1 MASTIDPGTCP
12 PKTMKRI
19 TRRAFLQQTSLAAG
33 AIVTLAPHSRVLGA
47 NDDLRVAVVGFN
59 SQGKTHLRAL
69 RELAGVR
76 VAALCDCDRAVLDR
90 ELAAS
95 KKRNENVA
103 GYTDIRRLLENKD
116 IDAITTATPDHWHAL
131 ATIWACQA
139 GKDVY
144 VEKPLSYCI
153 REGRKMVEA
162 ARKYQRIVQV
172 GNAGHDHATGDMVI
186 ETEKAG
192 RIRVV
197 YTSLNRLRQSIGK
210 VAGDQPIPAS
220 IDYDLWLGPAPMGP
234 LRRKNLHYD
243 WHWVWPTGTGEIGN
257 NGIYP
262 LDAAR
267 LALGQKTL
275 PKRAMS
281 FGGRFLFNDDG
292 ETPNTQIALFQYE
305 PGPLVIL
312 EVRNLPSEKGP
323 KTPPTAV
330 VGERGGDRLPR
341 WMGAAGN
348 TGGFAA
354 HKGHIFNFVK
364 AVRSRNTR
372 DLRMDVLEGHL
383 STGMVHMANIS
394 YRLGRLASAEAIR
407 EAIQD
412 RGIEAV
418 ETFDR
423 FREHLTVNGV
433 DWTKTEAVLGPW
445 LELDAEKEQFVG
457 GGDLAAKANR
467 LVTRPYRSPFVVP
480 ENV

>member
-1 MASTIDPGTCP
+1 MNR
-12 PKTMKRI
+12 MN
-19 TRRAFLQQTSLAAG
+19 RRTFLRHTSLATG
-33 AIVTLAPHSRVLGA
+33 AVAMLPPQAHVLGA
-47 NDDLRVAVVGFN
+47 NDDLRLAVVGFN

-76 VAALCDCDRAVLDR
+76 VVALCDCDRAVLDR
-90 ELAAS
+90 EVSAA
-95 KKRNENVA
+95 KKRNETVA

-116 IDAITTATPDHWHAL
+116 VDAITTATPDHWHAL

-162 ARKYQRIVQV
+162 ARKYQRMVQV
-172 GNAGHDHATGDMVI
+172 GNAGHDHATGNLVL

-192 RIRVV
+192 RIRAV

-210 VAGDQPIPAS
+210 VTGEQPIPPS
-220 IDYDLWLGPAPMGP
+220 LDYNLWLGPAPMTP

-305 PGPLVIL
+305 PGPLVIFEL
-312 EVRNLPSEKGP
+312 RNLPSENGP
-323 KTPPTAV
+323 KTPPTTV
-330 VGERGGDRLPR
+330 VGDRGTDGLPR
-341 WMGAAGN
+341 W
-348 TGGFAA
+348 TGPVGETGEFAA
-354 HKGHIFNFVK
+354 HKGHIFNFLK
-364 AVRSRNTR
+364 AVRSRR
-372 DLRMDVLEGHL
+372 ISDLRMDVLEGHL
-383 STGMVHMANIS
+383 STAMVHMANIS
-394 YRLGRLASAEAIR
+394 YRLGKTASAEAIR
-407 EAIQD
+407 EAIKD
-412 RGIEAV
+412 CGREAV
-418 ETFDR
+418 ETFER

-445 LELDAEKEQFVG
+445 LEIDPAKEEFVG
-457 GGDLAAKANR
+457 SGDVVTKANQ
-467 LVTRPYRSPFVVP
+467 LVTRLYRPPFVVP
-480 ENV
+480 ETV

>member
-1 MASTIDPGTCP
+1 MNR
-12 PKTMKRI
+12 M
-19 TRRAFLQQTSLAAG
+19 TRRTFLKHTSLATG
-33 AIVTLAPHSRVLGA
+33 AVAALAPQARVLGA

-69 RELAGVR
+69 RELSGVR
-76 VAALCDCDRAVLDR
+76 VVALCDCDRAVLDR
-90 ELAAS
+90 EVAAA
-95 KKRNENVA
+95 KKRNETVA

-116 IDAITTATPDHWHAL
+116 VDAITTATPDHWHAL

-144 VEKPLSYCI
+144 VEKPLAYCI

-172 GNAGHDHATGDMVI
+172 GNAGHDHATGDLVI
-186 ETEKAG
+186 ETETAG

-197 YTSLNRLRQSIGK
+197 YTSLSRLRQSIGK
-210 VAGDQPIPAS
+210 VVGEQPIPPS
-220 IDYDLWLGPAPMGP
+220 IDYNLWLGPAPMEP

-262 LDAAR
+262 LDATR
-267 LALGQKTL
+267 LALGLKTL

-305 PGPLVIL
+305 PGPLVIFEL
-312 EVRNLPSEKGP
+312 RNFPSEKGP
-323 KTPPTAV
+323 KTPATNV
-330 VGERGGDRLPR
+330 VGDRGTDGLPR
-341 WMGAAGN
+341 WTGAVGD
-348 TGGFAA
+348 TGGFGA
-354 HKGHIFNFVK
+354 HKGHVFNFVK
-364 AVRSRNTR
+364 AVRSRNVG

-383 STGMVHMANIS
+383 STALVHLANIS
-394 YRLGRLASAEAIR
+394 YRLGKAAPAEAIR
-407 EAIQD
+407 EAIKD
-412 RGIEAV
+412 RGSEAV
-418 ETFDR
+418 ETFER
-423 FREHLTVNGV
+423 FREHLTFNGV

-445 LELDAEKEQFVG
+445 LEIDAEKEQFVG
-457 GGDLAAKANR
+457 SGDLVAKANQ
-467 LVTRPYRSPFVVP
+467 LVTREYRPPFVVP

>member
-1 MASTIDPGTCP
+1 
-12 PKTMKRI
+12 MKKI
-19 TRRAFLQQTSLAAG
+19 NRRSFLKQTSLVTGALAA
-33 AIVTLAPHSRVLGA
+33 LAPYARALGA

-59 SQGKTHLRAL
+59 SQGRTHLKAL

-76 VAALCDCDRAVLDR
+76 VVALCDCDRAVLDR
-90 ELAAS
+90 TVAAF
-95 KKRNENVA
+95 KKRNENVEA
-103 GYTDIRRLLENKD
+103 YTDIRKLLENKYV
-116 IDAITTATPDHWHAL
+116 DAITTATPDHWHAL

-162 ARKYQRIVQV
+162 ARKYNRIVQV
-172 GNAGHDHATGDMVI
+172 GNAEHAHATGNMVL

-197 YTSLNRLRQSIGK
+197 YTSLNRLRKSIGK
-210 VAGDQPIPAS
+210 VTSDQPVPAS
-220 IDYDLWLGPAPMGP
+220 LDYDLWCGPAPMGP

-243 WHWVWPTGTGEIGN
+243 WHWVWPTGTGELGK

-281 FGGRFLFNDDG
+281 FGGRFLFDDDG

-305 PGPLVIL
+305 PGPLVIFEL
-312 EVRNLPSEKGP
+312 RNFPSDKGP
-323 KTPPTAV
+323 KTPGTSV
-330 VGERGGDRLPR
+330 VGERGKDGLPR
-341 WMGAAGN
+341 WKGAVGD
-348 TGGFAA
+348 TGAFAA
-354 HKGHIFNFVK
+354 HKGHICNFVK
-364 AVRSRNTR
+364 AIRSRNVAA
-372 DLRMDVLEGHL
+372 LRMDVLEGHH
-383 STGMVHMANIS
+383 STVMVHMANIS
-394 YRLGRLASAEAIR
+394 YRMGKTAPAESIRDAIK
-407 EAIQD
+407 D
-412 RGIEAV
+412 RGSEAV
-418 ETFDR
+418 ETFER
-423 FREHLTVNGV
+423 FREHLTANGV

-445 LELDAEKEQFVG
+445 LEIDSEKEQFVG
-457 GGDLAAKANR
+457 SGELVAKANQ
-467 LVTRPYRSPFVVP
+467 LVTRQYRPAFLVP